1 MKTKIKSVEYPF
13 YGKYQ
18 ENQLITFDYFG
29 RDCSAVVTR
38 NARNK
43 LKVHNLIEGQE
54 IQIVKNIKNQKI
66 VYVVTKVY

>member
-1 MKTKIKSVEYPF
+1 MKTKIKTVEYPF

-29 RDCSAVVTR
+29 KECSAVVTR
-38 NARNK
+38 NARDR
-43 LKVHNLIEGQE
+43 LRIDNLGVNQE
-54 IQIVKNIKNQKI
+54 IEIVKNIKNHKI